1 MTKINYKH
9 SLVFFISCI
18 FISSFDYLRSNSFY
32 FICFFLILILGVS
45 HGALDN
51 IKGKKLIKIYRI
63 NNIAYFYLIYVLFG
77 LGIITLWILIP
88 SGLLLLFLVIASYH
102 FGKEDSEFIYKKNEE
117 SFFLKTIKGS
127 IIIISPLLFNKEKT
141 LEIFSSINFDLSNSM
156 FIKDEILVAF
166 LIVSFFSNLIL
177 SFKKNYEEKSI
188 LFMDFFSIVTLNIF
202 FDPLLAFTIY
212 FCFLHSFRHS
222 IKLVFELNTN
232 FKKGALLFIKK
243 ALPLTI
249 ITGIIFLVA
258 LYFLQY
264 EFKLNESINMVIF
277 IGLASL
283 TFPHILLEYLLD
295 KNEKQRT

>member
-1 MTKINYKH
+1 
-9 SLVFFISCI
+9 
-18 FISSFDYLRSNSFY
+18 
-32 FICFFLILILGVS
+32 
-45 HGALDN
+45 
-51 IKGKKLIKIYRI
+51 
-63 NNIAYFYLIYVLFG
+63 
-77 LGIITLWILIP
+77 
-88 SGLLLLFLVIASYH
+88 
-102 FGKEDSEFIYKKNEE
+102 
-117 SFFLKTIKGS
+117 
-127 IIIISPLLFNKEKT
+127 
-141 LEIFSSINFDLSNSM
+141 
-156 FIKDEILVAF
+156 
-166 LIVSFFSNLIL
+166 
-177 SFKKNYEEKSI
+177 
-188 LFMDFFSIVTLNIF
+188 MDFFSIVTLNIF

-283 TFPHILLEYLLD
+283 TFPHILLEYLIE
-295 KNEKQRT
+295 KNEK

>member
-9 SLVFFISCI
+9 SLVFFVSCI

-141 LEIFSSINFDLSNSM
+141 LEIFSSINFDLSNSL

-177 SFKKNYEEKSI
+177 SFKKNYDEKSI

-222 IKLVFELNTN
+222 IKLVFELNKN

-283 TFPHILLEYLLD
+283 TFPHILLEYLIE
-295 KNEKQRT
+295 KNEK

>member
-117 SFFLKTIKGS
+117 SFFLKTFKGS

-141 LEIFSSINFDLSNSM
+141 LEIFSSINFDLSNSL
-156 FIKDEILVAF
+156 FIKDEILVAL

-177 SFKKNYEEKSI
+177 SYKKNYYEKSI

-202 FDPLLAFTIY
+202 FNPLLAFTIY

-222 IKLVFELNTN
+222 IKLVFELNKN

-283 TFPHILLEYLLD
+283 TFPHILLEYLIE
-295 KNEKQRT
+295 KNEK

>member
-88 SGLLLLFLVIASYH
+88 NGLLLLFLVIASYH

-141 LEIFSSINFDLSNSM
+141 LEIFSSINFDLSNSL

-177 SFKKNYEEKSI
+177 SFKKNYDEKSI

-283 TFPHILLEYLLD
+283 TFPHILLEYLIE
-295 KNEKQRT
+295 KNEK

>member
-177 SFKKNYEEKSI
+177 SFKKNYDEKSI

-222 IKLVFELNTN
+222 IKLVFELNKN

-283 TFPHILLEYLLD
+283 TFPHILLEYLIE
-295 KNEKQRT
+295 KNEK

>member
-77 LGIITLWILIP
+77 LGITTLWILTP

-141 LEIFSSINFDLSNSM
+141 LEIFSSINFDLSNSL

-177 SFKKNYEEKSI
+177 SFKKNYDEKSI

-222 IKLVFELNTN
+222 IKLVFELNKN

-283 TFPHILLEYLLD
+283 TFPHILLEYLIE
-295 KNEKQRT
+295 KNEK

>member
-63 NNIAYFYLIYVLFG
+63 SNIAYFYLIYVLFG

-88 SGLLLLFLVIASYH
+88 SGLLLLFLVTASYH

-141 LEIFSSINFDLSNSM
+141 LEIFSSINFDLSNSL

-177 SFKKNYEEKSI
+177 SFKKNYDEKSI

-222 IKLVFELNTN
+222 IKLVFELNKN

-283 TFPHILLEYLLD
+283 TFPHILLEYLIE
-295 KNEKQRT
+295 KNEK

>member
-1 MTKINYKH
+1 MTKINYNH

-117 SFFLKTIKGS
+117 SFFLKTFKGS

-141 LEIFSSINFDLSNSM
+141 LEIFSSINFDLSNSL
-156 FIKDEILVAF
+156 FIKDEILVAL

-177 SFKKNYEEKSI
+177 SYKKNYYEKSI

-202 FDPLLAFTIY
+202 FNPLLAFTIY

-222 IKLVFELNTN
+222 IKLVFELNKN

-283 TFPHILLEYLLD
+283 TFPHILLEYLIE
-295 KNEKQRT
+295 KNEK

>member
-88 SGLLLLFLVIASYH
+88 NGLLLLFLVIASYH

-141 LEIFSSINFDLSNSM
+141 LEIFSSINFDLSNSL

-177 SFKKNYEEKSI
+177 SFKKNYDEKSI

-222 IKLVFELNTN
+222 IKLVFELNKN

-283 TFPHILLEYLLD
+283 TFPHILLEYLIE
-295 KNEKQRT
+295 KNEK

>member
-63 NNIAYFYLIYVLFG
+63 SNIAYFYLIYVLFG

-141 LEIFSSINFDLSNSM
+141 LEIFSSINFDLSNSL

-177 SFKKNYEEKSI
+177 SFKKNYDEKSI

-264 EFKLNESINMVIF
+264 GFKLNESINMVIF

-283 TFPHILLEYLLD
+283 TFPHILLEYLIE
-295 KNEKQRT
+295 KNEK

>member
-63 NNIAYFYLIYVLFG
+63 SNIAYFYLIYVLFG

-141 LEIFSSINFDLSNSM
+141 LEIFSSINFDLSNSL

-177 SFKKNYEEKSI
+177 SFKKNYDEKSI

-222 IKLVFELNTN
+222 IKLVFELNKN

-283 TFPHILLEYLLD
+283 TFPHILLEYLIE
-295 KNEKQRT
+295 KNEK

>member
-117 SFFLKTIKGS
+117 SFFLKTFKGS

-141 LEIFSSINFDLSNSM
+141 LEIFSSINFDLSNSL

-177 SFKKNYEEKSI
+177 SFKKNYDEKSI

-222 IKLVFELNTN
+222 IKLVFELNKN

-283 TFPHILLEYLLD
+283 TFPHILLEYLIE
-295 KNEKQRT
+295 KNEK

>member
-117 SFFLKTIKGS
+117 SFFLKTFKGS

-141 LEIFSSINFDLSNSM
+141 LEIFSSINFDLSNSL

-177 SFKKNYEEKSI
+177 SFKKNYDEKSI

-222 IKLVFELNTN
+222 IKLVFELNKN
-232 FKKGALLFIKK
+232 FKKGALLFIKR

-283 TFPHILLEYLLD
+283 TFPHILLEYLIE
-295 KNEKQRT
+295 KNEK

>member
-63 NNIAYFYLIYVLFG
+63 SNIAYFYLIYVLFG

-88 SGLLLLFLVIASYH
+88 NGLLLLFLVIASYH

-141 LEIFSSINFDLSNSM
+141 LEIFSSISFDLSNSL

-177 SFKKNYEEKSI
+177 SFKKNYDEKSI

-283 TFPHILLEYLLD
+283 TFPHILLEYLIE
-295 KNEKQRT
+295 KNEK

>member
-63 NNIAYFYLIYVLFG
+63 SNIAYFYLIYVLFG

-141 LEIFSSINFDLSNSM
+141 LEIFSSINFDLSNSL

-177 SFKKNYEEKSI
+177 SFKKNYDEKSI

-222 IKLVFELNTN
+222 IKLVFELNKN

-258 LYFLQY
+258 LYFLRY

-283 TFPHILLEYLLD
+283 TFPHILLEYLIE
-295 KNEKQRT
+295 KNEK

>member
-9 SLVFFISCI
+9 SLVFFVSCI

-117 SFFLKTIKGS
+117 SFFLKTFKGS

-141 LEIFSSINFDLSNSM
+141 LEIFSSINFDLSNSL

-177 SFKKNYEEKSI
+177 SFKKNYDEKSI

-283 TFPHILLEYLLD
+283 TFPHILLEYLIE
-295 KNEKQRT
+295 KNEK

>member
-1 MTKINYKH
+1 
-9 SLVFFISCI
+9 
-18 FISSFDYLRSNSFY
+18 
-32 FICFFLILILGVS
+32 LILGVS

-77 LGIITLWILIP
+77 LGIITLWILFP

-141 LEIFSSINFDLSNSM
+141 LEIFSSINFDLSNSL

-177 SFKKNYEEKSI
+177 SFKKNYDEKSI

-283 TFPHILLEYLLD
+283 TFPHILLEYLIE
-295 KNEKQRT
+295 KNEK

>member
-63 NNIAYFYLIYVLFG
+63 SNIAYFYLIYVLFG

-117 SFFLKTIKGS
+117 SFFLKTFKGS

-141 LEIFSSINFDLSNSM
+141 LEIFSSINFDLSNSL

-177 SFKKNYEEKSI
+177 SFKKNYDEKSI

-222 IKLVFELNTN
+222 IKLVFELNKN

-283 TFPHILLEYLLD
+283 TFPHILLEYLIE
-295 KNEKQRT
+295 KNEK

>member
-51 IKGKKLIKIYRI
+51 IKGKKLIKMYRI

-141 LEIFSSINFDLSNSM
+141 LEIFSSINFDLSNSL

-177 SFKKNYEEKSI
+177 SFKKNYDEKSI

-283 TFPHILLEYLLD
+283 TFPHILLEYLIE
-295 KNEKQRT
+295 KNEK

>member
-1 MTKINYKH
+1 MVRINYNH

-63 NNIAYFYLIYVLFG
+63 KNIAYFYLIYVLFG
-77 LGIITLWILIP
+77 LGIITLWILFP
-88 SGLLLLFLVIASYH
+88 SGLLLLFLAIASYH

-117 SFFLKTIKGS
+117 SFFLKTFKGS

-141 LEIFSSINFDLSNSM
+141 LEIFSTINFNLSNSM

-177 SFKKNYEEKSI
+177 SFKKNYDEKSI

-222 IKLVFELNTN
+222 IKLIFELNKN

-283 TFPHILLEYLLD
+283 TFPHILLEYLIE
-295 KNEKQRT
+295 KNEK

>member
-77 LGIITLWILIP
+77 LGITTLWILTP

-141 LEIFSSINFDLSNSM
+141 LEIFSSINFDLSNSL

-177 SFKKNYEEKSI
+177 SFKKNYDEKSI

-283 TFPHILLEYLLD
+283 TFPHILLEYLIE
-295 KNEKQRT
+295 KNEK

>member
-63 NNIAYFYLIYVLFG
+63 NNIAYFYLIYILFG
-77 LGIITLWILIP
+77 LSIITLWILIP

-141 LEIFSSINFDLSNSM
+141 LEIFSSINFDLSNSL

-177 SFKKNYEEKSI
+177 SFKKNYDEKSI

-283 TFPHILLEYLLD
+283 TFPHILLEYLIE
-295 KNEKQRT
+295 KNEK

>member
-32 FICFFLILILGVS
+32 FICFFLILILGIS

-117 SFFLKTIKGS
+117 SFFLKTFKGS

-141 LEIFSSINFDLSNSM
+141 LEIFSSINFDLSNSL

-177 SFKKNYEEKSI
+177 SFKKNYDEKSI

-222 IKLVFELNTN
+222 IKLVFELNKN

-283 TFPHILLEYLLD
+283 TFPHILLEYLIE
-295 KNEKQRT
+295 KNEK

>member
-9 SLVFFISCI
+9 SLVFFVSCI

-63 NNIAYFYLIYVLFG
+63 SNIAYFYFIYVLFG
-77 LGIITLWILIP
+77 LGIITLWILFP

-141 LEIFSSINFDLSNSM
+141 LEIFSSINFDLSNSL

-177 SFKKNYEEKSI
+177 SFKKNYDEKSI

-283 TFPHILLEYLLD
+283 TFPHILLEYLIE
-295 KNEKQRT
+295 KNEK